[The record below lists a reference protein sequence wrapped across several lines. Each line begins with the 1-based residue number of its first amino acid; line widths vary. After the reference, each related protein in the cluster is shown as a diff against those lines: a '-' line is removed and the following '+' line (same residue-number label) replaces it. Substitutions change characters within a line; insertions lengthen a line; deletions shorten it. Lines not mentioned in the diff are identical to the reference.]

1 MSQIRVSPTE
11 TTTYTLVGH
20 GSNNCNATPLQ
31 QTVTVMPLPVPNV
44 RLTPEFVDTDDPT
57 MVLRDQ
63 STYGVSSSWFFND
76 GQMATGREVSH
87 VFGNCIGLDSVP
99 VTLTSYNELEC
110 PTVYPFKIPVSV
122 FTAWFPTAFTPG
134 SNDENDKFS
143 LYTINEYELF
153 HIYIYNR
160 RGELI
165 YESDDVHFQWD
176 GTKDGDPCPQGAYV
190 YTCRFRK
197 PGTPTLRSIQGTVT
211 IIR

>member
-1 MSQIRVSPTE
+1 
-11 TTTYTLVGH
+11 
-20 GSNNCNATPLQ
+20 
-31 QTVTVMPLPVPNV
+31 
-44 RLTPEFVDTDDPT
+44 
-57 MVLRDQ
+57 
-63 STYGVSSSWFFND
+63 
-76 GQMATGREVSH
+76 MATGREVSH

-176 GTKDGDPCPQGAYV
+176 GTKDGEPCPQGAYV